1 MKNEIRA
8 FIEYLHNVRH
18 TSENTVAS
26 YQRDLQQLY
35 DYLIIKGT
43 ASWGEVTEDM
53 LSGYISMLSEQ
64 HFAAATVSRHIASIK
79 SFFHFLM
86 ENGDV
91 KEDAADILKAPKV
104 EKKLPRVLTPAEVD
118 LLLMQP
124 DNDTAKGKRDHAMLE
139 LLYATGMRV
148 TELISLKVEDLDF
161 RINCVICH
169 YGNKERMIPFGQKAR
184 EALLGYLKDAR
195 DGMLQGR
202 NENVLFL
209 NCADGKSMSRQ
220 GFWKLLKVYAQKAEI
235 KADITPYTVRH
246 TFAAH
251 LLENGADLKSVQEML
266 GHADISTTARYAG
279 SRHNYIREIYERA
292 QIRG

>member
-1 MKNEIRA
+1 MKNEIRE

-35 DYLIIKGT
+35 EYLMERGV
-43 ASWGEVTEDM
+43 ASWSEVTEDM
-53 LSGYISMLSEQ
+53 LSGYVSMLSER

-79 SFFHFLM
+79 SFFHYLL
-86 ENGDV
+86 ENGNV
-91 KEDAADILKAPKV
+91 KEDTADILRAPKV

-124 DNDTAKGKRDHAMLE
+124 DNETAKGKRDHAMLE

-148 TELISLKVEDLDF
+148 TELISLKVENIDF

-169 YGNKERMIPFGQKAR
+169 YGDKERMIPFGQKAR
-184 EALLGYLKDAR
+184 EALLTYLKDAR
-195 DGMLQGR
+195 EGLMQGK
-202 NENVLFL
+202 NENILFL

-220 GFWKLLKVYAQKAEI
+220 GFWKLLKVYAQKADI

-279 SRHNYIREIYERA
+279 SRHNYIREIYART
-292 QIRG
+292 QTRG

>member
-104 EKKLPRVLTPAEVD
+104 EKKL
-118 LLLMQP
+118 
-124 DNDTAKGKRDHAMLE
+124 
-139 LLYATGMRV
+139 
-148 TELISLKVEDLDF
+148 
-161 RINCVICH
+161 
-169 YGNKERMIPFGQKAR
+169 
-184 EALLGYLKDAR
+184 
-195 DGMLQGR
+195 
-202 NENVLFL
+202 
-209 NCADGKSMSRQ
+209 
-220 GFWKLLKVYAQKAEI
+220 
-235 KADITPYTVRH
+235 
-246 TFAAH
+246 
-251 LLENGADLKSVQEML
+251 
-266 GHADISTTARYAG
+266 
-279 SRHNYIREIYERA
+279 
-292 QIRG
+292 

>member
-1 MKNEIRA
+1 MKNEIRE

-18 TSENTVAS
+18 TSDNTVAS

-35 DYLIIKGT
+35 DYLTGKGIL
-43 ASWGEVTEDM
+43 SWGEATEDM
-53 LSGYISMLSEQ
+53 LAEYTNMLSEQ

-79 SFFHFLM
+79 SFFHYLV
-86 ENGDV
+86 ENCNV
-91 KEDAADILKAPKV
+91 KDDAAGILKAPKV
-104 EKKLPRVLTPAEVD
+104 EKKLPRVLTPTEVD

-148 TELISLKVEDLDF
+148 TELISLKVDDLDF
-161 RINCVICH
+161 RINCVICR

-184 EALLGYLKDAR
+184 EALLAYLKDAR
-195 DGMLQGR
+195 DGMMQGK
-202 NENVLFL
+202 NESVLFL

-279 SRHNYIREIYERA
+279 SKHNYIREIYARA
-292 QIRG
+292 QTRG